1 VTREGV
7 ALRRLELTVT
17 GRVQGVGF
25 RAFAH
30 DRAMALGLSGWVA
43 NEAGGSVRIVAEG
56 SETAL
61 LRLRRDVGEGPAG
74 GRVDNVAEAWG
85 PATGEFETF
94 GIRSRWHGG
103 D

>member
-1 VTREGV
+1 MSDARPP
-7 ALRRLELTVT
+7 RRLELTIV

-25 RAFAH
+25 RVFAH
-30 DRAMALGLSGWVA
+30 DRASALGLTGWVA

-56 SETAL
+56 PEDAL
-61 LRLRRDVGEGPAG
+61 LRLRRDAAEGPAG
-74 GRVDNVAEAWG
+74 ARVDHVAEAWG
-85 PATGEFETF
+85 PATSEFQAF